1 MGKRQW
7 PPWWSWELKLSGH
20 VLRRMVERDLTEV
33 DLRIMLD
40 SAGSYRRDVIEG
52 RWVIETRHL
61 RRPWEVV
68 VEPDL
73 VAATLVVVTAYPVW
87 E

>member
-1 MGKRQW
+1 LGKRAW
-7 PPWWSWELKLSGH
+7 PPWWSWELKPSGH
-20 VLRRMVERDLTEV
+20 VLRRMVERAFTEV

-40 SAGSYRRDVIEG
+40 RAITYRRDVVEG

-61 RRPWEVV
+61 RRSWEVV
-68 VEPDL
+68 VEPDFG
-73 VAATLVVVTAYPVW
+73 ATTLVVVTAYPDW